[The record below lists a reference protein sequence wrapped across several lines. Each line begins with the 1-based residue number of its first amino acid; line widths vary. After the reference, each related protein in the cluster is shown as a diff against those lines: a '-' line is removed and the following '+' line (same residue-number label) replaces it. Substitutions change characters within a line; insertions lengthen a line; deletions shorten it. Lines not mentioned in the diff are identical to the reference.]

1 MDEQEL
7 KDYLAMIET
16 FQEENNPI
24 NIISYENKN
33 KQQFS
38 M

>member
-7 KDYLAMIET
+7 ENYLAMIET

-33 KQQFS
+33 K
-38 M
+38 